1 MTKAEKTPRVLG
13 YGLWSFLRHS
23 SFAICHFPL
32 LLAGFL
38 FAGCAGYHLGP
49 AKPSYLQNIRRI
61 AVPTFRNDTLEPRLE
76 ALITGTVV
84 KQFHQDGTYEITS
97 YDGRGSGGPSL
108 VASSSAEDRDKIAA
122 AASGADAVLEGTIER
137 VVRTPTRSVRGNV
150 LLTREFTLTVG
161 LRYRLVERATGKV
174 LDVGHAQGQTNF
186 FIGGDP
192 TQEQRQAVPLAAE
205 RAAIRLVSQLTE
217 GF

>member
-1 MTKAEKTPRVLG
+1 MAALAARLALAWVLFA
-13 YGLWSFLRHS
+13 GL
-23 SFAICHFPL
+23 
-32 LLAGFL
+32 
-38 FAGCAGYHLGP
+38 AGCAGYQLGP

-97 YDGRGSGGPSL
+97 YDSRGSGGGPTM
-108 VASSSAEDRDKIAA
+108 VTSSSAEDRDKIAA
-122 AASGADAVLEGTIER
+122 ATTGADAVLEGTIER
-137 VVRTPTRSVRGNV
+137 VVRTPSRSVRGNV
-150 LLTREFTLTVG
+150 LLTREFTLTIG

-186 FIGGDP
+186 FVGGDP